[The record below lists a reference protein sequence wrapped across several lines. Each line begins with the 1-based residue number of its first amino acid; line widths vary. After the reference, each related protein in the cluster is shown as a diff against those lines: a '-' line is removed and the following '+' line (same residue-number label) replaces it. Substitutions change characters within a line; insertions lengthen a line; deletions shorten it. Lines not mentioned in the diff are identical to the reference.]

1 MPAWSAA
8 ACHDPRMSASDTEP
22 QVPVDAGSARK
33 RPVSRTRG
41 PTGEPSMASEPNR
54 QTSRPTKVAIVG
66 VGMVGSTYAYT
77 LLLSG
82 IASEIVLVDANHERA
97 EGEAMDLNHAVPF
110 AHPTKICAGDYAD
123 CEGAAITVI
132 AAGVGQRPGETRLEL
147 VKRNAAIFGQIVP
160 RVAESNPEG
169 IIVVA
174 TNPVDV
180 LTYVTLNLAGL
191 PAHRVFG
198 SGTILDTAR
207 FRYMLSEHLGVDPRS
222 VHAYIIGEHG
232 DSEVPVW
239 SLANVAGMR
248 LPSFCAENGIPLSP
262 DTMERIFRQTR
273 DAAYEII
280 SRKGATYYAVA
291 AGLMRITEAILR
303 DQNTVLSIS
312 SLVTDYYGIDDVC
325 LSLPTVVSRRGIE
338 RVLRLDLSPQEA
350 RGVRKSAEVL
360 RETIKSLEAAG
371 AVEPA

>member
-1 MPAWSAA
+1 M
-8 ACHDPRMSASDTEP
+8 SDTEP
-22 QVPVDAGSARK
+22 TPAASEAAPETAPKTSKAPVR
-33 RPVSRTRG
+33 RR
-41 PTGEPSMASEPNR
+41 PTGEPSLASETNY
-54 QTSRPTKVAIVG
+54 QTARPTKVAIVG
-66 VGMVGSTYAYT
+66 VGLVGSTFAYT

-82 IASEIVLVDANHERA
+82 IASEIVLIDVNHERA

-110 AHPTKICAGDYAD
+110 AHPTKICAGQYSD

-132 AAGVGQRPGETRLEL
+132 AAGVGQKPGETRLEL
-147 VKRNAAIFGQIVP
+147 FKRNAAIFAQIVP
-160 RVAESNPEG
+160 RVAEANPDG

-180 LTYVTLNLAGL
+180 LTYVTMKLAGL
-191 PAHRVFG
+191 PPRRVFG

-248 LPSFCAENGIPLSP
+248 LPTFCAENGIPLSAE
-262 DTMERIFRQTR
+262 TMERIFSQTR

-312 SLVTDYYGIDDVC
+312 SLVEDYYGVDDVC

-338 RVLRLDLSPQEA
+338 RVLRLELSPIEA
-350 RGVRKSAEVL
+350 RGVRKSADVL
-360 RETIKSLEAAG
+360 RQTIRSLGPIAG
-371 AVEPA
+371 